1 MAQPPRVGAVVPDQ
15 IDYRVPSG
23 AIGGRAAGES
33 AGLAGV
39 AREISKLATVF
50 RENREE
56 RIGLE
61 ALNDANKF
69 DRHIAGDMYEGGAP
83 YEGPEGVEDMVVPE
97 WEQHPEF
104 KRVYNE
110 RGPRRPRRDGKERIM
125 RRFADKRRAVAQ
137 KLGKI
142 SPSLALQMD
151 AHYTQ
156 LEERA
161 LRRFELADD
170 AYNQWAIKK
179 QLEKAGAGKRQRDNE
194 NAALAGQLTDDN
206 PNGDPLAYQAL
217 RESVFTE
224 WVIADQ
230 QITDEEAQRA
240 YVLER
245 VIDPVGNLLSARYA
259 SLMER
264 GRAAEASQLYVGVL
278 QGRTI
283 ITMPDGTKQDIF
295 KDDLLGLDRLDR
307 EQRRELQANMR
318 HVYAAR
324 AQQIDAQNK
333 QSKETDPEVY
343 VDLAD
348 RAASMENVPKLRTD
362 INEAYI
368 AGSISR
374 TERDKLTNQIS
385 PEVLAARQRVNDQDA
400 ELAEDWGSVY
410 TDTNARI
417 MLRSGASYET
427 VVRYM
432 KRQIT
437 IPVELTNEADAQRAL
452 ITKAFRSPSEFTLQ
466 QLRDGLADGLEV
478 HVIRE
483 WWQRKQR
490 FENIRHSDVF
500 KAGQAFLKQK
510 RDGDYRRKIRV
521 TEEDLRNDLEE
532 DDIMTDKAY
541 ALEKAMR
548 EGTMELKD
556 ALKEMNKFLRES
568 LGKEDDSGAGSATTT
583 TETPPTTAPEAPA
596 PPPPT
601 NNRNIQWNQRHSPE
615 ESVERLN
622 SQYFDGALD
631 LNNRE
636 LSVQLIN
643 EAIRLSNAMR
653 AHPATTAAVRD
664 RIDED
669 IVLLEEMLAELEASE

>member
-1 MAQPPRVGAVVPDQ
+1 MPQPPRVGAVVPDA

-23 AIGGRAAGES
+23 AVGGSAAGQI
-33 AGLAGV
+33 AGIAEV
-39 AREISKLATVF
+39 ARELGNLVGVF
-50 RENREE
+50 AENREE

-61 ALNDANKF
+61 ALNDANNF
-69 DRHIAGDMYEGGAP
+69 DRHIAQDMYEGGAP

-104 KRVYNE
+104 KRVYSE
-110 RGPRRPRRDGKERIM
+110 RGPRRTRRDGRSRIQ
-125 RRFADKRRAVAQ
+125 RRFADKRKAVAQ
-137 KLGKI
+137 KLGKEN
-142 SPSLALQMD
+142 PRLALEVD

-161 LRRFELADD
+161 LRRFDLAEDT
-170 AYNQWAIKK
+170 YNKWVINK
-179 QLEKAGAGKRQRDNE
+179 QLEKAGANKRQRDNE
-194 NAALAGQLTDDN
+194 NAALAGQLTTDN

-245 VIDPVGNLLSARYA
+245 VIDPVGNLLSARYS

-264 GRAAEASQLYVGVL
+264 GRTKEASELYIGVL
-278 QGRTI
+278 QGRAI
-283 ITMPDGTKQDIF
+283 LKLPNGTEQDIF

-307 EQRRELQANMR
+307 AQRRELQGNMR
-318 HVYAAR
+318 QVYAAR

-333 QSKETDPEVY
+333 QSRKTDPEVY

-348 RAASMENVPKLRTD
+348 RAASMDNVPKLRTD
-362 INEAYI
+362 INEAYV
-368 AGSISR
+368 AGHISR

-385 PEVLAARQRVNDQDA
+385 PEVLAARQRVNDQDS

-417 MLRSGASYET
+417 MLRSGASYDT

-432 KRQIT
+432 RRQIN
-437 IPVELTNEADAQRAL
+437 IPVELTNEADAQRVL
-452 ITKAFRSPSEFTLQ
+452 ITKAFRSPSDYSLQ

-490 FENIRHSDVF
+490 FENIRRSDLF
-500 KAGQAFLKQK
+500 KTGQDFLKQK
-510 RDGDYRRKIRV
+510 RDGDFRRKVR
-521 TEEDLRNDLEE
+521 TTAEDLRNDLAE
-532 DDIMTDKAY
+532 DDMMTDKAY
-541 ALEKAMR
+541 QLEAQIR
-548 EGTMELKD
+548 EGTITRQD
-556 ALKEMNKFLRES
+556 ALGEMNKFLS
-568 LGKEDDSGAGSATTT
+568 DTFGGGGTTATVPAPAQSA
-583 TETPPTTAPEAPA
+583 PTTAPTTPA

-601 NNRNIQWNQRHSPE
+601 NNKNIQWNQRHSPE

-622 SQYFDGALD
+622 TQYFNGSLD

-636 LSVQLIN
+636 LSVRLIN
-643 EAIRLSNAMR
+643 EGIENLKRIATQPTSNQAI
-653 AHPATTAAVRD
+653 RD
-664 RIDED
+664 RIDKD
-669 IVLLEEMLAELEASE
+669 IALLEEMLAELEASE